1 MEECA
6 REGQGVDRID
16 GNLGRLLEAVLAVAE
31 DLDLDAVLERVVAA
45 ACGLV
50 DARYGALGVVDEYD
64 PTQLSSFVHHGMDAS
79 TIARMGALPT
89 GRGILGE
96 LLRHPRPLRL
106 DDLTQHPAAS
116 GLPDGHPPMGSF
128 IGAPIRV
135 RGDVFGNLYLTEKR
149 GGGPF
154 TAADEASV
162 VALAAVAG
170 SAIANVKLAVRS
182 RELSLVRERDRIARD
197 LHDTVIQNLYATG
210 LGLQAAQRAGADPGT
225 VQSRITRAVE
235 SIDAIVK
242 EIRATIFA
250 LQDDPST
257 ANGARARL
265 LAVSEEMASLLGF
278 PPRLRLDGPIDTT
291 VDRDLTEQLVPV
303 LRETLTNVAKH
314 ARATTVAVR
323 IEVVEEHLELEV
335 VDDGVGL
342 PEALRPNGMGI
353 TNIRERA
360 LLLGGQAD
368 LSSVDGGGTRV
379 LWRIP
384 L

>member
-1 MEECA
+1 MS
-6 REGQGVDRID
+6 GSD

-31 DLDLDAVLERVVAA
+31 DLDLDAVLERIVIA

-50 DARYGALGVVDEYD
+50 DARYGALGVIDED
-64 PTQLSSFVHHGMDAS
+64 EPARLSSFVHHGMDRA

-89 GRGILGE
+89 GSGLLGQ
-96 LLRHPRPLRL
+96 LMRDPRPLRL
-106 DDLTQHPAAS
+106 DDLAEHPAAS
-116 GLPDGHPPMGSF
+116 GLPEGHPPMGSF

-149 GGGPF
+149 GGEPF
-154 TAADEASV
+154 SPGDEAAV

-170 SAIANVKLAVRS
+170 SAIANVKLAIRS
-182 RELSLVRERDRIARD
+182 RELSVVRERDRIARD

-210 LGLQAAQRAGADPGT
+210 LGLQAAQRRGVDPDD
-225 VQSRITRAVE
+225 VQARIGRAIE
-235 SIDAIVK
+235 SIDATVK

-257 ANGARARL
+257 ANGARSRL
-265 LAVSEEMASLLGF
+265 LGVAEEMASLLGF
-278 PPRLRLDGPIDTT
+278 PPRMRLDGPIDTT
-291 VDRDLTEQLVPV
+291 IDRDLVEQLVPV
-303 LRETLTNVAKH
+303 LRESLTNVAKH
-314 ARATTVAVR
+314 ARASTVAVR
-323 IEVVEEHLELEV
+323 IEAVDGHLELEV

-342 PEALRPNGMGI
+342 PETLRRNGMGI
-353 TNIRERA
+353 ANIRERA
-360 LLLGGQAD
+360 LLLGGSAE
-368 LSSVDGGGTRV
+368 LSSVEGGGTRV

>member
-1 MEECA
+1 
-6 REGQGVDRID
+6 VDGID
-16 GNLGRLLEAVLAVAE
+16 GRLGRLLEAVLAVAE
-31 DLDLDAVLERVVAA
+31 DLDLDAVLERIVTA

-50 DARYGALGVVDEYD
+50 DARFGALGVIDEHA
-64 PTQLSSFVHHGMDAS
+64 PGQLSSFVHHGMDPAV
-79 TIARMGALPT
+79 IARMGPLPT
-89 GRGILGE
+89 GRGLLGQ
-96 LLRHPRPLRL
+96 LVRDPRPLRL
-106 DDLTQHPAAS
+106 EDLNLHPAAS
-116 GLPDGHPPMGSF
+116 GLPAGHPPMDSF

-149 GGGPF
+149 GGGAF
-154 TAADEASV
+154 TAEDEAAV

-182 RELSLVRERDRIARD
+182 RELSVVRERDRIARD

-210 LGLQAAQRAGADPGT
+210 LGLQAAQREASDPVA
-225 VQSRITRAVE
+225 VQARITRAVE
-235 SIDAIVK
+235 SIDATVK

-265 LAVSEEMASLLGF
+265 LSVAEEMASLLGF
-278 PPRLRLDGPIDTT
+278 PPRMRLDGPIDTML
-291 VDRDLTEQLVPV
+291 DRDLTEQVVPV
-303 LRETLTNVAKH
+303 LRESLTNVAKH
-314 ARATTVAVR
+314 ARATTVTVR
-323 IEVVEEHLELEV
+323 IEVLEGRLELEV

-342 PEALRPNGMGI
+342 PEDLRPNGMGVA
-353 TNIRERA
+353 NIHERA
-360 LLLGGQAD
+360 TLLGGEAE

-379 LWRIP
+379 LWRAP

>member
-1 MEECA
+1 
-6 REGQGVDRID
+6 VSSID

-31 DLDLDAVLERVVAA
+31 DLDLDAVLERVVIA

-50 DARYGALGVVDEYD
+50 DARYGALGVVDDQD
-64 PTQLSSFVHHGMDAS
+64 PTKLSSFVHHGMDAS
-79 TIARMGALPT
+79 TIARMGDLPT
-89 GRGILGE
+89 GRGLLGE

-106 DDLTQHPAAS
+106 EDLTQHPAAS

-149 GGGPF
+149 GGGAF
-154 TAADEASV
+154 TAEDEASV

-210 LGLQAAQRAGADPGT
+210 LGLQAAQREGADAT
-225 VQSRITRAVE
+225 AVQERITRAVE
-235 SIDAIVK
+235 SIDATVK

-257 ANGARARL
+257 VNGARARL
-265 LAVSEEMASLLGF
+265 LAVAEEMASLLGF
-278 PPRLRLDGPIDTT
+278 PPRLRLDGPIDT
-291 VDRDLTEQLVPV
+291 VIDRDLVEQLVPV
-303 LRETLTNVAKH
+303 LRESLTNVAKH
-314 ARATTVAVR
+314 ARATTVMVR
-323 IEVVEEHLELEV
+323 VEVLEAHLELEV

-342 PEALRPNGMGI
+342 PEALRPNGMGVA
-353 TNIRERA
+353 NIRERA
-360 LLLGGQAD
+360 LLLGGQAE
-368 LSSVDGGGTRV
+368 LSSVGGGGTRV

>member
-1 MEECA
+1 MTSI
-6 REGQGVDRID
+6 G

-31 DLDLDAVLERVVAA
+31 DLDLDAVLERIVIA

-50 DARYGALGVVDEYD
+50 DARYGALGVVDEHD
-64 PTQLSSFVHHGMDAS
+64 PGKLSSFVHHGMDAS
-79 TIARMGALPT
+79 TVARMGALPT
-89 GRGILGE
+89 GRGILGQ
-96 LLRHPRPLRL
+96 LLRHPQPLRL
-106 DDLTQHPAAS
+106 DDLAQHPAAS
-116 GLPDGHPPMGSF
+116 GLPEGHPPMGSF

-149 GGGPF
+149 GGGAF

-170 SAIANVKLAVRS
+170 SAIANVKLALRS
-182 RELSLVRERDRIARD
+182 RELSLMRERDRIARD

-210 LGLQAAQRAGADPGT
+210 LGLQAAQREGADSAA
-225 VQSRITRAVE
+225 VQARITRAVE
-235 SIDAIVK
+235 SIDGTVK

-250 LQDDPST
+250 LQDDPAT
-257 ANGARARL
+257 VNGTRARL
-265 LAVSEEMASLLGF
+265 LAVVEEMGRLLGF

-291 VDRDLTEQLVPV
+291 IDRELTEHLVPV

-314 ARATTVAVR
+314 ARATTATVR
-323 IEVVEEHLELEV
+323 VEVLEGHLELEV
-335 VDDGVGL
+335 IDDGIGL
-342 PEALRPNGMGI
+342 PEELRPNGMGV

-360 LLLGGQAD
+360 LLLGGHAD